1 MERDWWNLKTRLVRR
16 TLMQNLQYK
25 LVPILGTSHVT
36 ISAVYP
42 KHGSV
47 MGMMT
52 ALTTQMKNKTALVS
66 NIRTYLSELT
76 LCQIS

>member
-1 MERDWWNLKTRLVRR
+1 MERDWWNLKTRPVRQ
-16 TLMQNLQYK
+16 TLMQSLQYQ
-25 LVPILGTSHVT
+25 LVPILGTSPVT

-47 MGMMT
+47 MEIMT

-66 NIRTYLSELT
+66 NIRTS
-76 LCQIS
+76 SFRVNSDR